1 MGGLP
6 RPGTVLI
13 LLLNHKDLRG
23 KKTFH
28 FCTHIYKLHPLGCR
42 NSGFPRQMPH
52 ARTNSA
58 ARLYLAVEETS
69 ILHSA
74 VWLIQLLV
82 SVTHIFVP
90 EPRLLLRWDLKQ
102 RPHLLLYCICRE
114 SRRIHFTALDNV
126 QPHPSVNLGLLTDCV
141 CFTEITRDRNVHVVI
156 FAQVELKQVNFHL
169 AVLDKHAMF
178 NDLENQGYV
187 QKSGFKKGHTDQ
199 AG

>member
-1 MGGLP
+1 M
-6 RPGTVLI
+6 
-13 LLLNHKDLRG
+13 
-23 KKTFH
+23 
-28 FCTHIYKLHPLGCR
+28 
-42 NSGFPRQMPH
+42 
-52 ARTNSA
+52 NSA

-90 EPRLLLRWDLKQ
+90 EPCLLLRWDLKQ

-114 SRRIHFTALDNV
+114 ADNSILQHWTMFSFV
-126 QPHPSVNLGLLTDCV
+126 RVGLLTDCV

-178 NDLENQGYV
+178 NNLENQSYV
-187 QKSGFKKGHTDQ
+187 QKSGLKRDKLIKHVDLPHLPDNGSLTIQAAVPADQ
-199 AG
+199 FVPRLSWHKDIVQLIYQVLF